1 MTSVLRVHFVN
12 SEKLNV
18 LLLAGGGVPPDLAA
32 AAGTHKRCLI
42 EFNGRPLLERVLSA
56 VFGAFVDARTVV
68 NLGREESGAEIVS
81 RYAPKASHYLC
92 AGGLLDAIVDG
103 LEVFAGELGE
113 EFFDERMLLLNVDV
127 PLVTAQHLADMVA
140 RARELGADGY
150 WPIVEKD
157 IVQRRFPATKRTYVR
172 TKQGTFTGGNAFLLK
187 PRLLRDNRKLLEKVY
202 RSRKNPLALASLFSS
217 GTIMRVL
224 TGTVSVPDI
233 ERDFSQRFNAHLR
246 IVPFPHP
253 EIAVDL
259 DKLSDYELIKSLLV
273 D

>member
-1 MTSVLRVHFVN
+1 VRFVN
-12 SEKLNV
+12 SKNLSV

-42 EFNGRPLLERVLSA
+42 KFGGTALLERVLSA
-56 VFGAFVDARTVV
+56 VFGAFADARVVV
-68 NLGREESGAEIVS
+68 NLGSEESGAEIVS
-81 RYAPKASHYLC
+81 RYAPNASHYLC

-103 LEVFAGELGE
+103 LEVFAGELGD
-113 EFFDERMLLLNVDV
+113 EFFDEGMLLLNVDV
-127 PLVTAQHLADMVA
+127 PLITAQHLVGIVA
-140 RARELGADGY
+140 QARELKADGY
-150 WPIVEKD
+150 WPIVEKE
-157 IVQRRFPATKRTYVR
+157 IVRQRFPATKRTYVR

-202 RSRKNPLALASLFSS
+202 RNRKNPLALASLFSS
-217 GTIMRVL
+217 STIMRVL
-224 TGTVSVPDI
+224 TGTVSIPNI

-253 EIAVDL
+253 EVAVDL
-259 DKLSDYELIKSLLV
+259 DKLNDYELIKSLLA